1 MPVGAVP
8 AEWPGNSTATSSG
21 VSSTT
26 TSTRTY
32 CMKATRR
39 SSAPSSWAIVT
50 MPEAPP
56 ATMPSAPV
64 ARSTPVA
71 QDSATPQARLISS
84 VAAPT
89 SSTGSHECPRADSA
103 SDCR

>member
-1 MPVGAVP
+1 M
-8 AEWPGNSTATSSG
+8 
-21 VSSTT
+21 
-26 TSTRTY
+26 
-32 CMKATRR
+32 
-39 SSAPSSWAIVT
+39 VT
-50 MPEAPP
+50 MPDAPP

-71 QDSATPQARLISS
+71 HDSATPHMRLISS

-89 SSTGSHECPRADSA
+89 SSTGSQECPSPESA